1 MTLVGRA
8 LDEAVDAIG
17 AAHARG
23 EWFPAAWNHLPL
35 ADAYRVLLELA
46 ARRQAGGDRQ
56 VGWKVGLTAPAIQV
70 QFGVHEP
77 VFGCLFASGRVA
89 SGHAFRFADLI
100 APGFEN
106 EILVAIGHDVPPA
119 ATRDEL
125 IASVAWIAPALEI
138 IETRGDLSRRLPLA
152 IADNAQQKAF
162 VVGDPVPLSRVPDLR
177 TVRARVLIDGV
188 EVAVGSGDAVLGHP
202 LDSVLWLARRLAT
215 HGLGL
220 RAGELVMSG
229 SFTRQFP
236 LAPGNRVETV
246 FEGVGRVAARFD

>member
-1 MTLVGRA
+1 M
-8 LDEAVDAIG
+8 
-17 AAHARG
+17 
-23 EWFPAAWNHLPL
+23 
-35 ADAYRVLLELA
+35 
-46 ARRQAGGDRQ
+46 
-56 VGWKVGLTAPAIQV
+56 
-70 QFGVHEP
+70 
-77 VFGCLFASGRVA
+77 
-89 SGHAFRFADLI
+89 
-100 APGFEN
+100 
-106 EILVAIGHDVPPA
+106 
-119 ATRDEL
+119 
-125 IASVAWIAPALEI
+125 AWIAPAPEI